1 MQSSRGKCSVDLIAV
16 SFSNLV
22 CTSSARNPNY
32 AAHCFGWFIPVWFST
47 LRFSQVLRGQFV
59 GPNSH
64 CFSLSLER
72 RAKRDSP
79 SNLLRIFDFDEEW
92 TQLQVRLEGPT
103 IWSHGFTFV
112 ASVFSRLCH
121 QCSVYT
127 GCLFDRINE
136 RWAMN
141 ASKCWPDLA
150 NKSNDELATVL
161 AALNRSS
168 ICTIELSRT

>member
-1 MQSSRGKCSVDLIAV
+1 MFGRLDRCIIQRSCLYHLLGIPITQRTALVDSCLV
-16 SFSNLV
+16 S
-22 CTSSARNPNY
+22 
-32 AAHCFGWFIPVWFST
+32 I

-59 GPNSH
+59 GLNSH

-141 ASKCWPDLA
+141 ANKCWPDSA
-150 NKSNDELATVL
+150 NKTNDELATDL
-161 AALNRSS
+161 AALRRSL
-168 ICTIELSRT
+168 IRTIELSQT